1 MGSNWM
7 LFPVFYSGMSS
18 LQEKEILSSCF
29 KKNQILKI
37 KIQKYIVETL
47 TGTLQRLRTAL
58 TAEGQTLGTLTPG
71 EPGGASVRP
80 APSLQ
85 GLSFLSPLSPEESP
99 VSLRPSMTTA
109 LLLTVWFSVVTIWP
123 GARPGRVCVAD
134 SVPLWAGSQ
143 GCEPCRAVAGGVGG
157 MGCRPSRCA
166 QALGADLLFLLGS
179 NICAAVMLISIN

>member
-7 LFPVFYSGMSS
+7 IFPVFYSGMSS

-47 TGTLQRLRTAL
+47 TGTLQRLRTGL

-71 EPGGASVRP
+71 EPGGASVCP

-99 VSLRPSMTTA
+99 VCLRPSMTTA
-109 LLLTVWFSVVTIWP
+109 LLLTVSFSVVTIWP
-123 GARPGRVCVAD
+123 GARPGRVCVA
-134 SVPLWAGSQ
+134 GS
-143 GCEPCRAVAGGVGG
+143 AATVGRESG
-157 MGCRPSRCA
+157 
-166 QALGADLLFLLGS
+166 L
-179 NICAAVMLISIN
+179 